1 MQALFQLFIHPGLL
15 KVSGT
20 ALGTR
25 GIKMTR
31 QGSGRE
37 MIQKLIT
44 EIGVT

>member
-1 MQALFQLFIHPGLL
+1 MQSLFQLFIHPGLW

-20 ALGTR
+20 VLGTR

-31 QGSGRE
+31 RGSGRE

-44 EIGVT
+44 EI